1 VPEEEVTL
9 QIAKSNQWVE
19 LPVCAGAAGEK
30 PLNLH
35 HENAIH
41 ATCKNADP
49 MTAPDA
55 KEVAEKAAIAAAA
68 AAEAADADA
77 ALNSQ
82 KDAAKKPAVVDP
94 NTVPADAA
102 TISAN
107 SKSDWISNTV
117 KLMTEVRIKTKNS
130 KICFWTLN

>member
-1 VPEEEVTL
+1 MPEEDVTL
-9 QIAKSNQWVE
+9 QIASKWVE
-19 LPVCAGAAGEK
+19 LPICTGAAGEK

-35 HENAIH
+35 QENAIH

-68 AAEAADADA
+68 AAEAADGEA
-77 ALNSQ
+77 AVNSQ
-82 KDAAKKPAVVDP
+82 KEAAKKPAAVDP
-94 NTVPADAA
+94 NTLPADAK

-107 SKSDWISNTV
+107 SKAD
-117 KLMTEVRIKTKNS
+117 
-130 KICFWTLN
+130 